1 MKRTKRKINKKK
13 LAIFIALA
21 IVFIFCAYI
30 VLHDLYMLT
39 IYSWITGK
47 MAGWTWYGFITFILA
62 CMTISVI
69 WDYFNDD
76 EE

>member
-21 IVFIFCAYI
+21 IVFLFCAYI

-47 MAGWTWYGFITFILA
+47 MVGWTWFGFLTFMLA
-62 CMTISVI
+62 VAIGGEI
-69 WDYFNDD
+69 FEYI

>member
-21 IVFIFCAYI
+21 IVFIICAYVI
-30 VLHDLYMLT
+30 LHDLFMLT
-39 IYSWITGK
+39 FYSWFTGK
-47 MAGWTWYGFITFILA
+47 MVGLTWYGFITFILA